1 MRVSGVPSA
10 VDWRAVVYRHA
21 GINNSVRVLLLYL
34 ADNMRADRTVSI
46 PQSQIAADLGV
57 NVRRVK
63 ERIAAA
69 RSAGLLDTVR
79 KGRPGTTA
87 MYQGL
92 FPSVSLGTPGVPK
105 EEPQHGADV
114 RTNQTA
120 QHGAVDRTI
129 KPPLYGADGGPPISK
144 RERTHAVGV
153 STTAGGSTST
163 LTRRAIEGPEE
174 EEDPPLAPARS
185 AGGETSAPARSGG
198 GETAVGGHG
207 VSSADRAN
215 RKALIDALQ
224 DYVRVDMAWRAGELS
239 TDELTSFVC
248 DDSVLWSLLDEVE
261 DGLGSWASCYWTFP
275 RACATSRYAAGKQ
288 LNMLTAT
295 YRSEA
300 A

>member
-10 VDWRAVVYRHA
+10 ADWRAVVYRHA

-46 PQSQIAADLGV
+46 PQSRIAEALGV
-57 NVRRVK
+57 STRRVK

-92 FPSVSLGTPGVPK
+92 LPKPSL
-105 EEPQHGADV
+105 GADV

-120 QHGAVDRTI
+120 QHGAVVRTI

-174 EEDPPLAPARS
+174 EDLAPARS

-198 GETAVGGHG
+198 GETAVGGYG

-224 DYVRVDMAWRAGELS
+224 DYVRAHNEARDDDDEDAWLAASDSL
-239 TDELTSFVC
+239 DAFL
-248 DDSVLWSLLDEVE
+248 DDVE
-261 DGLGSWASCYWTFP
+261 DGLAAYAANYWTFP
-275 RACATSRYAAGKQ
+275 RTCATSRYAAGTQ
-288 LNMLTAT
+288 LNMLINT
-295 YRSEA
+295 YRSEYA
-300 A
+300 